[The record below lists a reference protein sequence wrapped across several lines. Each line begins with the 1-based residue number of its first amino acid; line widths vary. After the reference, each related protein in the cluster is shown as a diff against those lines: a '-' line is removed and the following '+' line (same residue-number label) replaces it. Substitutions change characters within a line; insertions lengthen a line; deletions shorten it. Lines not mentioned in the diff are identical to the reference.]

1 MERLTLLEYITKI
14 VLPAFGVTLRVL
26 TATTILSVL
35 LGFILAIILVV
46 TKEDGLHPNKYI
58 YRVLD
63 LLINLIRSFPFVI
76 LLVSLVPV
84 TRAIVGS
91 SIGEKA
97 AVFPLTISMCTY
109 VARLIASHLNEVDE
123 ELIEAAK
130 SFGASNLQI
139 IYHVI
144 IVEAIPGIASVI
156 CFTIIAGLGAT
167 TAAGMVGAGGLGNVA
182 IRYGYQNFN
191 YPIMYSTIFILV
203 ILVQLIQYIGNK
215 IYLKLK

>member
-1 MERLTLLEYITKI
+1 
-14 VLPAFGVTLRVL
+14 
-26 TATTILSVL
+26 
-35 LGFILAIILVV
+35 
-46 TKEDGLHPNKYI
+46 
-58 YRVLD
+58 
-63 LLINLIRSFPFVI
+63 
-76 LLVSLVPV
+76 
-84 TRAIVGS
+84 
-91 SIGEKA
+91 
-97 AVFPLTISMCTY
+97 MCTY

>member
-76 LLVSLVPV
+76 LLVP
-84 TRAIVGS
+84 
-91 SIGEKA
+91 
-97 AVFPLTISMCTY
+97 
-109 VARLIASHLNEVDE
+109 
-123 ELIEAAK
+123 
-130 SFGASNLQI
+130 
-139 IYHVI
+139 
-144 IVEAIPGIASVI
+144 
-156 CFTIIAGLGAT
+156 
-167 TAAGMVGAGGLGNVA
+167 
-182 IRYGYQNFN
+182 
-191 YPIMYSTIFILV
+191 
-203 ILVQLIQYIGNK
+203 
-215 IYLKLK
+215 